1 MAVLLLKKIFTL
13 FLWSFYLLCNSCCA
27 LTSTETRMF
36 GVTWEKTFVLYQFIP
51 HCCRRVCGFVTT
63 PLQATHHSAKLNLKP
78 SFPSGLLTH
87 CAYSRPFSPGERN
100 QEQVNSVAD
109 RFGDDSYSSLAVF
122 LKAKSKHLGATTP
135 THTHKY
141 ILVCKQIF
149 LCRCL

>member
-1 MAVLLLKKIFTL
+1 
-13 FLWSFYLLCNSCCA
+13 
-27 LTSTETRMF
+27 MF
-36 GVTWEKTFVLYQFIP
+36 GVTWEKTFVLYQFT

-63 PLQATHHSAKLNLKP
+63 PLQATHYRAKLNLKP

-87 CAYSRPFSPGERN
+87 CAHSRPFSPGERN
-100 QEQVNSVAD
+100 QELVNSVAD

-122 LKAKSKHLGATTP
+122 FKSKEQALRGYNTH

>member
-1 MAVLLLKKIFTL
+1 
-13 FLWSFYLLCNSCCA
+13 
-27 LTSTETRMF
+27 MF

-109 RFGDDSYSSLAVF
+109 DSYSSLAVF